1 MSVYCRAKLN
11 YLDGLSTIPVEVE
24 IADGRGAAPASWSE
38 RGFELVRHESAVDDW
53 LSVEK
58 DWLHYEEIGALTRA
72 QTGCDAVIYYPA
84 LIRNPESA
92 ARFEDLNPVQ
102 FVHSDYTEA
111 YRGMI
116 EDTSHPYHAILAP
129 YLERAGLDAEAL
141 RSARRV
147 VTLQFWRNIG
157 PARMDHPLAFC
168 DARSVTRDQLHPLLV
183 AEYGGVPTQFHS
195 FGVSAPKADAPH
207 RWVTFP
213 EMERDEVVVFR
224 AYDSE
229 RAEAG
234 QPFWTPHSAFI
245 DPVAGPDAPTRESI
259 EMRAI
264 CLFN

>member
-53 LSVEK
+53 SSVEK

-129 YLERAGLDAEAL
+129 DLERAGLDAEAL

-157 PARMDHPLAFC
+157 PERMSHPLAFC
-168 DARSVTRDQLHPLLV
+168 DARSVPRTALTPV
-183 AEYGGVPTQFHS
+183 PVPEYGGLVTGFESFAVSPPASPTE
-195 FGVSAPKADAPH
+195 H
-207 RWVTFP
+207 RWCVFP
-213 EMERDEVVVFR
+213 EMNRDEVVVFR
-224 AYDSE
+224 AYDSD
-229 RAEAG
+229 RVDAG
-234 QPFWTPHSAFI
+234 EPFWTPHTAFV
-245 DPVAGPDAPTRESI
+245 DPTMPPGTPARESI

-264 CLFN
+264 AIFR